1 MAFLFKQASL
11 ASFVLTFLKEGDG
24 QQGFY
29 KRLKH
34 RRPVAFLLNKA
45 SLASFVS
52 YFLKEGDGQVGFH
65 KKYKT
70 KEACGVPF

>member
-1 MAFLFKQASL
+1 MTAFIKRLKQRRPVAFLFKQSSL
-11 ASFVLTFLKEGDG
+11 ASFVL
-24 QQGFY
+24 
-29 KRLKH
+29 
-34 RRPVAFLLNKA
+34 
-45 SLASFVS
+45 